1 MNTTDDPSDHAADH
15 RADRPA
21 GQATDHPAGQAT
33 DRADRRPGRPAGPP
47 TTWVLMCVLVV
58 VNALTSTGFS
68 VATVITDPSPAAWYA
83 LIRCLALLGLAGV
96 LVALRSRLVP
106 VLGWVLVAVQL
117 LDGIV
122 GFADGD
128 PVKGVGPWI
137 LGVVTAV
144 TVVLHGRSLSRR

>member
-1 MNTTDDPSDHAADH
+1 MTTTDHPSDHAAGRPSDH
-15 RADRPA
+15 DTGRPVGHAADRP
-21 GQATDHPAGQAT
+21 T
-33 DRADRRPGRPAGPP
+33 DRRPGRPAGPP

-117 LDGIV
+117 LDGVV

-144 TVVLHGRSLSRR
+144 TVVLHGRSLS

>member
-1 MNTTDDPSDHAADH
+1 MNTTDHPSDHAAGH
-15 RADRPA
+15 STDRPA
-21 GQATDHPAGQAT
+21 GHASDLRTGHPT
-33 DRADRRPGRPAGPP
+33 DRRPGRPAGPP
-47 TTWVLMCVLVV
+47 TTWVLMCALVV

-117 LDGIV
+117 LDGVV